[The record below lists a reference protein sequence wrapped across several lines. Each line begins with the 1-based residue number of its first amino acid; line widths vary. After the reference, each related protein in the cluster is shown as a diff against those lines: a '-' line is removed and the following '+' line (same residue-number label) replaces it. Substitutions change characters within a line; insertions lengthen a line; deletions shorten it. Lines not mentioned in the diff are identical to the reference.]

1 MILGMMLFAQ
11 ISATCAPG
19 DSVATLASVARTE
32 SGFDTLAIHDNTAG
46 VTFQPTNDDQ
56 ARALAHSL
64 IVGRRHSVDLGLMQI
79 NSANFQRIGL
89 SIDDAF
95 DACRSLSA
103 GARILK
109 DGYQQALRV
118 AFSRYNTGDAKRGF
132 VNGYVRR
139 VEIASASLP
148 ALGSLPSTVD
158 AKPVTAPLPAAPLP
172 AAPVVVL
179 DMLHSNQVAVEP
191 QAGPSNLLTG
201 VAPSHAVE
209 MPSQMTAAV
218 QRPAT

>member
-19 DSVATLASVARTE
+19 DSVATLASVAKTE

-46 VTFQPTNDDQ
+46 VTFQPTNEDQ

-64 IVGRRHSVDLGLMQI
+64 IVGRGHSVDLGLMQI

-118 AFSRYNTGDAKRGF
+118 AFSRYNTGDAERGF
-132 VNGYVRR
+132 ANGYVRR

-148 ALGSLPSTVD
+148 AIGSLPSSVD
-158 AKPVTAPLPAAPLP
+158 TKPVTASLPAAP
-172 AAPVVVL
+172 AVVL